1 MTTITRFTKEQ
12 LIKRIEKQIDI
23 NATIIERLGDDSA
36 AASELAVET
45 ATMDIKILDAV
56 LTSLTSKPIYQVQYG
71 NDWRDV
77 ERAQYDDHAAHGSPV
92 RVVYAAPPAPVV
104 HQEPIAWLNDAYL
117 ARGVVDGEA
126 GSEDAGP
133 GYIPVY
139 REPLYAVQ
147 PVPVVPDEVTYEQA
161 ETISGWESCS
171 DAWADGWNACR
182 AAMLDNCATVE
193 SRNHADFSPKNGLK
207 CAAMLQGSQPV
218 SNRDELPEE
227 KGASLQLRNL
237 IRQRHAEWSDK
248 TLGNVGP
255 VGPLKHLSKEAL
267 EAAAEPDDLSEWADM
282 QFLLWDAQ
290 RRAGICDGEITAAME
305 EKLKVNIARQWPEP
319 KDGEPRLHIKEAG
332 NSPVIPDSSEDTK
345 RLNWLDVQN
354 KRLNEYYGTSY
365 GWKFDANFQRNAMM
379 LNDSNYPVMTVRQ
392 AIDQAIASAPQQEV
406 NRE

>member
-12 LIKRIEKQIDI
+12 LIAHAEGTIESQRQCIPGANDPENVRTYEMDI
-23 NATIIERLGDDSA
+23 AVLEIALASLTAEPGKEPEPELKLTDETLSA
-36 AASELAVET
+36 WKAEAKISMGET
-45 ATMDIKILDAV
+45 AENTQEY
-56 LTSLTSKPIYQVQYG
+56 SH
-71 NDWRDV
+71 
-77 ERAQYDDHAAHGSPV
+77 HAAIFELV
-92 RVVYAAPPAPVV
+92 TEL
-104 HQEPIAWLNDAYL
+104 QERRKVTA
-117 ARGVVDGEA
+117 
-126 GSEDAGP
+126 
-133 GYIPVY
+133 
-139 REPLYAVQ
+139 
-147 PVPVVPDEVTYEQA
+147 PVVPDEMTFEEVSYPHNFDCNTQYAYQQ
-161 ETISGWESCS
+161 
-171 DAWADGWNACR
+171 GWNACR

-193 SRNHADFSPKNGLK
+193 SRNHAGCSPKNGLK

-237 IRQRHAEWSDK
+237 IRQRHAEWSDA
-248 TLGNVGP
+248 TFGNVGP

-282 QFLLWDAQ
+282 QLLLWDAQ
-290 RRAGICDGEITAAME
+290 RRAGISDGEITAAME
-305 EKLKVNIARQWPEP
+305 EKLQVNMARQWPEP

-345 RLNWLDVQN
+345 RLNWLDAQN